1 MIVISES
8 ELLELEARLKTHKE
22 FSTSFM
28 EGVKQGHN
36 IGVSNVIA
44 TLIQDYQEEEQEEEN
59 QHDITD
65 TDTIKSLR

>member
-1 MIVISES
+1 MIVISEQ

-36 IGVSNVIA
+36 IGVSNVVA
-44 TLIQDYQEEEQEEEN
+44 TLIQDYQDPESREG
-59 QHDITD
+59 
-65 TDTIKSLR
+65 KP